1 MYQLNISQDPAYLS
15 HVTSVKSSET
25 TALVALLATTG
36 VLLLLYLLLFV
47 ITLVRNIYF
56 IFTSVTPRS
65 RGLFLLSLAM
75 MITCLATLV
84 FGVYSPFY
92 TNGHLSVFFI
102 ALCNIYVWA
111 LIYLNWPA
119 GFETDFSTAA
129 GGASEAVA
137 NTGVDKSAQKPNEEG
152 LHIQFERGAKK
163 STAAGMRIENSTTH
177 NEEDV
182 FASQNQVEETKEGHH
197 Q

>member
-1 MYQLNISQDPAYLS
+1 M
-15 HVTSVKSSET
+15 
-25 TALVALLATTG
+25 
-36 VLLLLYLLLFV
+36 
-47 ITLVRNIYF
+47 RNIYF

-129 GGASEAVA
+129 GGALEAVA

-152 LHIQFERGAKK
+152 LQIQFERGAKK

-197 Q
+197 QQLEEEDEEEEYTEPKPRNSIFQQPQRQSAVNNRDIHIDF